1 MELEQKVAIITGGG
15 GGIGGAVAL
24 KLASK
29 GAAIVVADIDDEHAE
44 RVVNE
49 VKKANGRA
57 IAVHSDVSRAGDV
70 ELMVKAAITAFGT
83 VDILVNNAGYALLH
97 PSVMQISEE
106 EWDRTLAVNLKSVFL
121 CTKEILKIFLPKK
134 AGQII
139 NVASLA
145 GRSTSTIGSVNYTAS
160 KAGMIGLT
168 RHVAREVAAH
178 GIRVNAV
185 CPGPTDTQMVRGL
198 LNESEI
204 SVVAAKVPMQRLGR
218 PEDVAGVIAFLASA
232 DSEYVTGACLDVNG
246 GLLML

>member
-29 GAAIVVADIDDEHAE
+29 GAAIVVADIDKERAE
-44 RVVNE
+44 RVSNK
-49 VKKANGRA
+49 VKEGNGRA

-70 ELMVKAAITAFGT
+70 ETMVKAAITAFGT

-198 LNESEI
+198 LNEAEI
-204 SVVAAKVPMQRLGR
+204 SLVAAKVPMQRLGR